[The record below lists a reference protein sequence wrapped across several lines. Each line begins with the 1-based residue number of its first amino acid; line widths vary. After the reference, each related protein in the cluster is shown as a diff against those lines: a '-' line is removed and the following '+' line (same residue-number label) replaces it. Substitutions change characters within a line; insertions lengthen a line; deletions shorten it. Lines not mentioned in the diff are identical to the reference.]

1 MKETGNIIKRQRM
14 KRIDIVDK
22 ILKSGK
28 VELDRKEVARLVD
41 DTFDIIISYLSTDLR
56 ESKKVMISGF
66 GSFIIKKRKP
76 KLGRNP
82 KTKEEK
88 LIPERFGISF
98 KTGKILKRKI
108 NGK

>member
-1 MKETGNIIKRQRM
+1 M
-14 KRIDIVDK
+14 KRADIVDK
-22 ILKSGK
+22 IAKNGK
-28 VELDRKEVARLVD
+28 VDLDKRDIAKLVD
-41 DTFDIIISYLSTDLR
+41 DTFEMISDYLSKDIY
-56 ESKKVMISGF
+56 ENKKIMISGF

-76 KLGRNP
+76 KVGRNP

>member
-1 MKETGNIIKRQRM
+1 M
-14 KRIDIVDK
+14 KRADIVDR
-22 ILKSGK
+22 IVKSGK
-28 VELDRKEVARLVD
+28 VNLNRKEISNIVD
-41 DTFDIIISYLSTDLR
+41 STFDIISSYLST
-56 ESKKVMISGF
+56 EIVEGKKVMISGF

-82 KTKEEK
+82 KTREEK

>member
-1 MKETGNIIKRQRM
+1 M
-14 KRIDIVDK
+14 KRADIVDK
-22 ILKSGK
+22 IARSGK
-28 VELDRKEVARLVD
+28 VDLDKREIAKLVD
-41 DTFDIIISYLSTDLR
+41 DTFEIMSEYLSKDLY
-56 ESKKVMISGF
+56 ENKKIMISGF
-66 GSFIIKKRKP
+66 GSFIVKKRKP
-76 KLGRNP
+76 KIGRNP

>member
-1 MKETGNIIKRQRM
+1 M
-14 KRIDIVDK
+14 KRADIVD
-22 ILKSGK
+22 IIAKSGK
-28 VELDRKEVARLVD
+28 VDLDKRDIAKLVD
-41 DTFDIIISYLSTDLR
+41 STFDMISKYLSEDIY
-56 ESKKVMISGF
+56 ENKKIMISGF

-76 KLGRNP
+76 KVGRNP

-98 KTGKILKRKI
+98 KTGKILKRRI

>member
-1 MKETGNIIKRQRM
+1 M
-14 KRIDIVDK
+14 KRADIVDR
-22 ILKSGK
+22 IVKSGK
-28 VELDRKEVARLVD
+28 VDLDRKEISNIVD
-41 DTFDIIISYLSTDLR
+41 STFDIISSYIST
-56 ESKKVMISGF
+56 EIVEGKKVMISGF
-66 GSFIIKKRKP
+66 GSFIIKRRKP

-82 KTKEEK
+82 KTGEEK

>member
-1 MKETGNIIKRQRM
+1 M
-14 KRIDIVDK
+14 KRADIVDK
-22 ILKSGK
+22 IARSGK
-28 VELDRKEVARLVD
+28 VDLDKREIAKLVD
-41 DTFDIIISYLSTDLR
+41 DTFDIMSEYLSKGLY
-56 ESKKVMISGF
+56 ENKKIMISGF
-66 GSFIIKKRKP
+66 GSFIVKKRKP
-76 KLGRNP
+76 KVGRNP